1 MNWGLLVIVLDTV
14 AHVSDAVL
22 NQLKTMSEFAVE
34 DPPPPLAIG
43 ETPRA
48 MPAEIHFATIVAA
61 LMKTIE
67 YGVQSAPPVCK
78 QRVATL
84 RSELGQVQKLVEV

>member
-1 MNWGLLVIVLDTV
+1 
-14 AHVSDAVL
+14 
-22 NQLKTMSEFAVE
+22 
-34 DPPPPLAIG
+34 
-43 ETPRA
+43 